1 MGQLF
6 LLCHTGHRAQEGIQ
20 VQATSQ
26 PMPAWTWSFSDRLMR
41 TGRPP
46 QKPIKRFMSKVRKDA
61 VTGCWIWTGC
71 RMRRYG
77 CFRMEPRNVRAHRWI
92 YQYVNDITLDRE
104 QYVCHTCD
112 NPICVNPDHLWVGT
126 AQQNSSDMVRK
137 GRSRKGLPR
146 IRYT

>member
-1 MGQLF
+1 
-6 LLCHTGHRAQEGIQ
+6 
-20 VQATSQ
+20 
-26 PMPAWTWSFSDRLMR
+26 MR
-41 TGRPP
+41 E
-46 QKPIKRFMSKVRKDA
+46 
-61 VTGCWIWTGC
+61 
-71 RMRRYG
+71 YG

-92 YQYVNDITLDRE
+92 YQYINDITLDRE
-104 QYVCHTCD
+104 QYVCHRCD